1 MGVMPCYRNGCTNIM
16 CNRYNKNYGYI
27 CDECFKELEQM
38 DIIIN
43 SKNIKKFMESEKDY
57 GEGKTLD
64 EIFPLD
70 N

>member
-1 MGVMPCYRNGCTNIM
+1 
-16 CNRYNKNYGYI
+16 
-27 CDECFKELEQM
+27 M

-57 GEGKTLD
+57 NEGKTLD

>member
-1 MGVMPCYRNGCTNIM
+1 M

-27 CDECFKELEQM
+27 CDECFNELEQM

-43 SKNIKKFMESEKDY
+43 NENIKKFMDSEKDY
-57 GEGKTLD
+57 DQNKTLD

>member
-1 MGVMPCYRNGCTNIM
+1 M

-27 CDECFKELEQM
+27 CDECFKEAEE
-38 DIIIN
+38 
-43 SKNIKKFMESEKDY
+43 KNIKDIKKFMDSEKDY